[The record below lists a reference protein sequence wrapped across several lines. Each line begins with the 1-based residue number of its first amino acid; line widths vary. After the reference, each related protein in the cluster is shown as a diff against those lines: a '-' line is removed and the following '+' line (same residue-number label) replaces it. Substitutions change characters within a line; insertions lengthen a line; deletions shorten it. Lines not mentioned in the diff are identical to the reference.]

1 MTVLHVQSGATM
13 KHFDF
18 QWYAQQNNLVMSNAR
33 ISTHYEEVGRQR
45 GLSPTPYFDARWY
58 AGAHGL
64 GLADA
69 LSPFEHFA
77 LLGAGALA
85 DPHPLF
91 NAKWYCWTYMDG
103 DSSIHPLFHYIETG
117 WRQGNDPHPLFRGRW
132 YAERYLKDIDH
143 IDPFYHFLTEGHDR
157 GCQPNPLFDTG
168 WYCETH
174 RLGRN
179 DNSLVD
185 YIYGGHAARD
195 PHPLFDSRHYRNAVD
210 CGGLSP
216 LEHYLTKPS
225 DISPCPMFDVDFFA
239 RHARRHRRYREVAHL
254 PALVQYIE
262 LSRAG
267 GIDPHPLFSTAFYVE
282 QNPDLKESRDAP
294 LTHYAKSGALEGR
307 QPHPLFEPDY
317 YREQYPESRD
327 GNPLADYLAGFS
339 ESGARPRRASRV
351 DTATR
356 PLPPSRTVIDIAALG
371 ALGGRL
377 PDEAAI
383 GVFAHIFYSDLSE
396 YVARYTNN
404 IPGNCTIYISTT
416 TLSDA
421 KRINAVFAERS
432 LHPFVIRVVPN
443 RGRDIA
449 PLVVAFRDVLRTCD
463 VALHIHTKKSTH
475 YDGGFDQWRD
485 YLFEANLGTPSVVA
499 AILSALARP
508 EIGAVAPDH
517 FAPIKP
523 LIQWG
528 GNFDT
533 VSRLFRLCGER
544 IGTEAVLDFP
554 SGSMFWFKPKAL
566 ARLLDLDLDY
576 CHFDPEAGQ
585 VDGTLAH
592 AIERSVFSF
601 VEMAGYEWVV
611 QRPAADGAPA
621 EPQALSDEVD
631 TGSSQEMRQNQSP
644 GALPDRRAM
653 GRCSRAFSDQVAAG
667 CAKKMRQN
675 QRPRELRDCNA
686 IVKGSSRADRP
697 IGNRFLPTDRDLGL
711 TRKYYPECTG
721 YLVRPSPV
729 TRPRLNLLIPLIDQK
744 KGYAGI
750 ATALEVFAALCEQL
764 KDAFDA
770 RIVVTDVSIGHH
782 YEPPPSFEIVSP
794 LAQDVAGRNTIV
806 DASRRY
812 DYPVFFRET
821 DILLATA
828 WWTASGALDILRQQA
843 ELFSVRPEKFLYLVQ
858 DYECG
863 FYPWSTKYALAER
876 TYRQPDTVLPIF
888 NTGLLQEF
896 FEANHRLTGGYVLHP
911 GINRNIDRH
920 IVRDTQK
927 EKIVLLYARP
937 HAERNCLH
945 FLDMTVRTV
954 IDADPEFWRDWRF
967 VAIGEDFDASEL
979 RCTDRIEIQGRL
991 SLARYG
997 DLASRAALAMSLM
1010 ISPHPSYPPLELA
1023 HAGVRVLTNNY
1034 GNKDMARLHDNITA
1048 FESFDLDAVGRTLR
1062 DMAGA
1067 WTDDPA
1073 IGWRGED
1080 RAGWFFG
1087 GHTNLGTMIPRL
1099 AEAVRGLGTR
1109 RDGE

>member
-33 ISTHYEEVGRQR
+33 ISTHYEEIGRQR
-45 GLSPTPYFDARWY
+45 GLSPTPYFDALWY
-58 AGAHGL
+58 AAAHGL
-64 GLADA
+64 GLADDP
-69 LSPFEHFA
+69 SPFEHFA
-77 LLGAGALA
+77 LFGAEALA

-91 NAKWYCWTYMDG
+91 NAKWYRWTYMDG
-103 DSSIHPLFHYIETG
+103 DSGIHPLFHYIETG
-117 WRQGNDPHPLFRGRW
+117 WKQGNDPHPLFWGRW
-132 YAERYLKDIDH
+132 YTERYLRDIDH
-143 IDPFYHFLTEGHDR
+143 IDPFYHFLTEGHGR

-168 WYCETH
+168 WYGETY

-195 PHPLFDSRHYRNAVD
+195 PHPLFDSRHYRDAAD

-216 LEHYLTKPS
+216 LEHYLTKKS
-225 DISPCPMFDVDFFA
+225 DVSPCPMFDVDFFA
-239 RHARRHRRYREVAHL
+239 KRARRHRRYRDVAHL

-262 LSRAG
+262 LSRTG
-267 GIDPHPLFSTAFYVE
+267 SIDPHTLFSTAFYVE
-282 QNPDLKESRDAP
+282 QNPDIRESRVEP
-294 LTHYAKSGALEGR
+294 LTHYARSGAREGR

-317 YREQYPESRD
+317 YWEQYPESRD
-327 GNPLADYLAGFS
+327 GNPLADYLAGLA
-339 ESGARPRRASRV
+339 ESGARPRRGSRV
-351 DTATR
+351 DTVTR
-356 PLPPSRTVIDIAALG
+356 PLPPSRTVIDIADLRGLG
-371 ALGGRL
+371 ARL
-377 PDEAAI
+377 PDDAAI

-404 IPGNCTIYISTT
+404 IPCNCTIYISTT

-463 VALHIHTKKSTH
+463 VALHIHTKKSKH

-485 YLFEANLGTPSVVA
+485 YLFEANLGTPAVVE

-517 FAPIKP
+517 YGPIKP

-533 VSRLFRLCGER
+533 VSRLFQLCGER
-544 IGTEAVLDFP
+544 IGSEAVLDFP

-566 ARLLDLDLDY
+566 GKLLDLDLDY

-592 AIERSVFSF
+592 AIERSFFSF

-611 QRPAADGAPA
+611 QSPAATEA
-621 EPQALSDEVD
+621 
-631 TGSSQEMRQNQSP
+631 SP
-644 GALPDRRAM
+644 GPH
-653 GRCSRAFSDQVAAG
+653 
-667 CAKKMRQN
+667 
-675 QRPRELRDCNA
+675 
-686 IVKGSSRADRP
+686 RADRP

-711 TRKYYPECTG
+711 TRKYYPECTE

-750 ATALEVFAALCEQL
+750 ATALEVFAALHDAL
-764 KDAFDA
+764 KDTFDA
-770 RIVVTDVSIGHH
+770 RIIVTDVSIGHH
-782 YEPPPSFEIVSP
+782 YDPPPSFEVVSP

-812 DYPVFFRET
+812 DYPIFFRET

-843 ELFSVRPEKFLYLVQ
+843 KLFSARPEKFLYLVQ

-876 TYRQPDTVLPIF
+876 TYRHPDAVVPIF
-888 NTGLLQEF
+888 NTGILREF
-896 FEANHRLTGGYVLHP
+896 FETNHQLKGGYVLHP

-954 IDADPEFWRDWRF
+954 TDADPDFWSDWRF

-979 RCTDRIEIQGRL
+979 RCTDRIEILGRL

-1034 GNKDMARLHDNITA
+1034 GNKDMSRLHDNITA
-1048 FESFDLDAVGRTLR
+1048 FDSFDLDAVGRTLR
-1062 DMAGA
+1062 GMAGA
-1067 WTDDPA
+1067 WLADPA

-1087 GHTNLGTMIPRL
+1087 GHTNLGTLIPRL
-1099 AEAVRGLGTR
+1099 AEEVRGLRTR
-1109 RDGE
+1109 RDGG